1 MVPGQPTHS
10 PPDWTTT
17 GATAVTSPPAE
28 DWREN
33 CPLEGSRFSTKGR
46 RLLTTIKL
54 GKERKE
60 IWCNLVSAAEKQQQ
74 SDHKSN
80 SNKNS
85 STKINSNSSSSN
97 NNNISHT
104 KINRNSNSSSNKNNN
119 SSSFG
124 NKTYL
129 EAVTALPF
137 ILLPEVPNGL
147 EKKYAKDVFSI
158 SARVFFTQIPRAVA
172 RGRLN

>member
-54 GKERKE
+54 GKEGKE
-60 IWCNLVSAAEKQQQ
+60 IWCNGYCCRKKQQ
-74 SDHKSN
+74 SDNKSN

-85 STKINSNSSSSN
+85 STKINSNNSSSN
-97 NNNISHT
+97 NSSSST
-104 KINRNSNSSSNKNNN
+104 KINSNSNRSSS
-119 SSSFG
+119 G

-137 ILLPEVPNGL
+137 ILLPEKS
-147 EKKYAKDVFSI
+147 EWIKKYAKDVFSI
-158 SARVFFTQIPRAVA
+158 FARVFFTQSPRAVA